1 MSISKFLDRLKK
13 NIPQIITIFVSVSIA
28 YYVELKLNNPI
39 DIGHFVV
46 MAAIYSALGLISLKF
61 GMGSSKKKNQ

>member
-1 MSISKFLDRLKK
+1 MLELLKR

-61 GMGSSKKKNQ
+61 GMGSSKKKK